1 MLPNL
6 TPDGVWCQGHYQTF
20 FYATLIAK
28 VKLLLK
34 IHKKMPDDI
43 FREIEVL
50 FMALILLRYNQKKQE
65 IPDQLKIDLKK
76 KEKHHGKTNHQL

>member
-1 MLPNL
+1 VSRPLPNL
-6 TPDGVWCQGHYQTF
+6 F
-20 FYATLIAK
+20 FNAKLIAK

-34 IHKKMPDDI
+34 IHKKMPDDK

-50 FMALILLRYNQKKQE
+50 FMALMLLRYHQEKQE